1 MISRSQGLSVLTCC
15 CTRLALAAL
24 AGERHVRRQ

>member
-1 MISRSQGLSVLTCC
+1 MKRSQTLPLIYKL

-24 AGERHVRRQ
+24 AAAGIVRF